1 MRSPVGRDHNSLG
14 QDRIGLSP
22 NGFQK
27 VTKRR
32 KRMRIERVAACLSA
46 RAPHVVVHNSCKF
59 AAYVHIHIPT
69 LNAQLKVKFIIM
81 KSDNANGD
89 IDFVCQW
96 NGSICRK
103 WPANFQYTDNDR

>member
-1 MRSPVGRDHNSLG
+1 MRSSVGRDHNSLG

-32 KRMRIERVAACLSA
+32 KRMRIERVARPPVAACLSA
-46 RAPHVVVHNSCKF
+46 RAPHVVVHNSRKF

-96 NGSICRK
+96 K
-103 WPANFQYTDNDR
+103 HL